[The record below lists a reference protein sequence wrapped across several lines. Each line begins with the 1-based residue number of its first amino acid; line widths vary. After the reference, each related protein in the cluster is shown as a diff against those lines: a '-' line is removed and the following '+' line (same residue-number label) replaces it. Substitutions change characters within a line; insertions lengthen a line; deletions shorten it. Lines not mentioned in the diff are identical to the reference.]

1 MKHSLCSIIFYNVFQ
16 RKSLILQN
24 ILPQYIQTYERIKT
38 DDLRRFYPSNR
49 QQNSH
54 LCRNINCFAKVVTIE
69 LEISLTVCM
78 NMCTSCVTYHI

>member
-1 MKHSLCSIIFYNVFQ
+1 MKHSLCSIIFNNVFQ

-24 ILPQYIQTYERIKT
+24 ILLHYIQTYERIKT
-38 DDLRRFYPSNR
+38 DDLRRFYQSNR

-54 LCRNINCFAKVVTIE
+54 LCRNTNCFAKVVTIE